1 MTERRA
7 VFPAR
12 DLEVRDLEVRG
23 WAARVL
29 VGLFALA
36 LVLAAPAAE
45 AKSEAKTAFGHGV
58 LWRVDRPGVPP
69 SYVFGTIHLADPRV
83 IKLPKPVAAAVDQAR
98 KLAVEVVPGPDTSIK
113 MARAMALANG
123 RSLDD
128 IVGGDLFLKL
138 IVVADGYGVPE
149 ATLKRLKPWAAM
161 MLISIP
167 REEQARRGAG
177 ALALDLVLEARAKE
191 RGIPVIGLEKFED
204 QIAVFDGF
212 PETDQVALLRQVVD
226 THGEIVALSD
236 EMVRYYL
243 SRDLGGLV
251 DWMARQSAG
260 EDPRLRRLFS
270 DQLLVQ
276 RNRVMTERAIPLMNE
291 GGAFIA
297 VGAGH
302 LPGKDGLL
310 SMLAARG
317 YAATRVY

>member
-1 MTERRA
+1 
-7 VFPAR
+7 
-12 DLEVRDLEVRG
+12 
-23 WAARVL
+23 
-29 VGLFALA
+29 
-36 LVLAAPAAE
+36 
-45 AKSEAKTAFGHGV
+45 
-58 LWRVDRPGVPP
+58 
-69 SYVFGTIHLADPRV
+69 
-83 IKLPKPVAAAVDQAR
+83 
-98 KLAVEVVPGPDTSIK
+98 
-113 MARAMALANG
+113 MALANG